1 MSKFG
6 AMKQQRAERARV
18 PEASAPPSGSEGP
31 TPAPTPARPAAR
43 QGKKAVSAYFSSEV
57 SRGLNVLAAENETTL
72 QALLGEA
79 IDLLMRQYG
88 KHPFGER

>member
-6 AMKQQRAERARV
+6 AMKQQRVEKAKS
-18 PEASAPPSGSEGP
+18 PEPVATSEGAGEG
-31 TPAPTPARPAAR
+31 APRGVARH
-43 QGKKAVSAYFSSEV
+43 GKKAVSAYFSPEV
-57 SRGLNVLAAENETTL
+57 SRSLNVLAAENGTTL

>member
-6 AMKQQRAERARV
+6 AMKQQRVEKARV
-18 PEASAPPSGSEGP
+18 PDSTTANEPDAPV
-31 TPAPTPARPAAR
+31 APRSAAR
-43 QGKKAVSAYFSSEV
+43 NGKKAVSAYFSAEV
-57 SRGLNVLAAENETTL
+57 SRGLNVLAAENGTTL

>member
-6 AMKQQRAERARV
+6 AMKQQRVEKTRAI
-18 PEASAPPSGSEGP
+18 E
-31 TPAPTPARPAAR
+31 TPVEHETAVGAGTSSRSVAR
-43 QGKKAVSAYFSSEV
+43 QGKKAVSAYFSPDV
-57 SRGLNVLAAENETTL
+57 SRGLNVLAAENGTTL

>member
-6 AMKQQRAERARV
+6 AMKQQRVEKARA
-18 PEASAPPSGSEGP
+18 PEPMPEPVASAEGP
-31 TPAPTPARPAAR
+31 PAARAAAR
-43 QGKKAVSAYFSSEV
+43 QGKKAVSAYFSPEV
-57 SRGLNVLAAENETTL
+57 SRGLNVLAAENGTTL

>member
-6 AMKQQRAERARV
+6 AMKQQRAEKVATIGDSPHSVTPSPVTRAATR
-18 PEASAPPSGSEGP
+18 
-31 TPAPTPARPAAR
+31 R
-43 QGKKAVSAYFSSEV
+43 GKKAVSAYFSPDV
-57 SRGLNVLAAENETTL
+57 SRALNVLAAEQGTTL

-79 IDLLMRQYG
+79 IDLLMRQHG

>member
-18 PEASAPPSGSEGP
+18 ADTSRPGPAAESEA
-31 TPAPTPARPAAR
+31 PARPTAR
-43 QGKKAVSAYFSSEV
+43 QGKKAVSAYFSPEV

>member
-6 AMKQQRAERARV
+6 AMKQQRVEKTRV
-18 PEASAPPSGSEGP
+18 PDPIAASEPPTSV
-31 TPAPTPARPAAR
+31 TPRSAAR
-43 QGKKAVSAYFSSEV
+43 HGKKAVSAYFSAEV

>member
-6 AMKQQRAERARV
+6 AMKQQRVEK
-18 PEASAPPSGSEGP
+18 ASAAAESGDPAESPP
-31 TPAPTPARPAAR
+31 TPRATNR
-43 QGKKAVSAYFSSEV
+43 QGKKAVSAYFSPDV
-57 SRGLNVLAAENETTL
+57 SRGLNMLAAEQGTTL

-79 IDLLMRQYG
+79 IDLLMRQHG

>member
-18 PEASAPPSGSEGP
+18 ADTS
-31 TPAPTPARPAAR
+31 RPAVVAEGEAPVRPLAR
-43 QGKKAVSAYFSSEV
+43 QGKKAVSAYFSPEV

-79 IDLLMRQYG
+79 IDLLMRQDG

>member
-6 AMKQQRAERARV
+6 AMKQQRAEKAGAIGDS
-18 PEASAPPSGSEGP
+18 PDPTTA
-31 TPAPTPARPAAR
+31 TPATR
-43 QGKKAVSAYFSSEV
+43 AYFSPEV
-57 SRGLNVLAAENETTL
+57 SRGLNMLAAEQGTTL

-79 IDLLMRQYG
+79 IDLLMRQHG

>member
-6 AMKQQRAERARV
+6 AMKQQRAEKAG
-18 PEASAPPSGSEGP
+18 AIGDSSDP
-31 TPAPTPARPAAR
+31 TTAAPTARAQAR
-43 QGKKAVSAYFSSEV
+43 QGKKAVSAYFSPEV
-57 SRGLNVLAAENETTL
+57 SRGLNMLAAEQGTTL

-79 IDLLMRQYG
+79 IDLLMRQHG

>member
-6 AMKQQRAERARV
+6 AMKQQRADKAAV
-18 PEASAPPSGSEGP
+18 PIES
-31 TPAPTPARPAAR
+31 PAPSSAAPARSPNR
-43 QGKKAVSAYFSSEV
+43 QGKKAVSAYFSPDV
-57 SRGLNVLAAENETTL
+57 SRGLNMLAAEKGTTL

-79 IDLLMRQYG
+79 IDLLMRQHG